1 MSDPARPA
9 GFTGL
14 VEFRPGFVPRPDIR
28 HVLFDF
34 DGTLSLIREGWPQ
47 VMVPMFAEALPP
59 RPGET
64 AADRERLAHEDIMR
78 LTGKQTIYQMIQL
91 AERIRERG
99 GMPREPLEYKHEY
112 LRRLDRRI
120 AGRIADLRAGRRA
133 PEDFLLHGSRRL
145 LAALA
150 ARGLTLHLAS
160 GTDETYVRE
169 EAVLLDVAKH
179 FGPRI
184 HGARDDYRSF
194 SKKLVIGRILA
205 EHGISGEHL
214 LAIGDGYVEI
224 ENTKQAGGLAIAV
237 ASDEAANGAGRFDPW
252 KHRRLLEV
260 GADVVV
266 PDYRDA
272 EALVAAVMG

>member
-1 MSDPARPA
+1 
-9 GFTGL
+9 
-14 VEFRPGFVPRPDIR
+14 VP
-28 HVLFDF
+28 
-34 DGTLSLIREGWPQ
+34 
-47 VMVPMFAEALPP
+47 
-59 RPGET
+59 
-64 AADRERLAHEDIMR
+64 
-78 LTGKQTIYQMIQL
+78 
-91 AERIRERG
+91 
-99 GMPREPLEYKHEY
+99 
-112 LRRLDRRI
+112 
-120 AGRIADLRAGRRA
+120 
-133 PEDFLLHGSRRL
+133 
-145 LAALA
+145 LA